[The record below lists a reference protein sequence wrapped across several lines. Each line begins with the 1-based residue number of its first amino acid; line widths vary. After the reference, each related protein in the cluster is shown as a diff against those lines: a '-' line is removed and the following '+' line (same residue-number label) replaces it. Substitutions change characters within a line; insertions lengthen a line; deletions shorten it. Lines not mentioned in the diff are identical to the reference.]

1 MAKQVAVIGLGRFGT
16 SIAQELYRIGHDVLA
31 IDVDERVTQTLI
43 GQVTYAVTGDATS
56 AELIEELGIKSFDAA
71 VVAIG
76 TDVQSSLLATVLLKQ
91 QYQLPQVVARATTEL
106 HARTLKA
113 VGADRVIHPEQEAGI
128 RTAHSLFQ
136 REVLEYM
143 ELTSDYGFSKIS
155 ASPDMEGQSLEAAG
169 FSTARDKY
177 GAAVIAIKRGREP
190 ILAPSKD
197 EQIKQGDVLVVAG
210 REEVL
215 EKVRPS

>member
-1 MAKQVAVIGLGRFGT
+1 MASQVAVIGLGRFGT
-16 SIAQELYRIGHDVLA
+16 SVAQELYSIGHDVLC
-31 IDVDERVTQTLI
+31 IDMDERLTQAMV

-56 AELIEELGIKSFDAA
+56 PELLEELGIRNFDAA

-76 TDVQSSLLATVLLKQ
+76 SDMQSSILVTTLLKQ
-91 QYQLPQVVARATTEL
+91 QFQLAQVLARATTDL

-113 VGADRVIHPEQEAGI
+113 VGADRVVHPEQEAGV

-143 ELTSDYGFSKIS
+143 ELTHDYGIS
-155 ASPDMEGQSLEAAG
+155 MIGVSPEMVGQSLEQAG
-169 FSTARDKY
+169 FTSARDKY
-177 GAAVIAIKRGREP
+177 GAAIVAIKRGREP
-190 ILAPSKD
+190 ILVPSKD
-197 EQIKQGDVLVVAG
+197 EEIKKGDVLVVAG

-215 EKVRPS
+215 EKVRSH

>member
-56 AELIEELGIKSFDAA
+56 AELIEELGIKSFDTA

-76 TDVQSSLLATVLLKQ
+76 TDVQSSILATVLLKQ

-106 HARTLKA
+106 HARTLIA

-215 EKVRPS
+215 ERVRPS